1 MHDLAAAIDQEL
13 RPREAAGIDITL
25 LQVIFEPIERRLG
38 HSGGFGRGGGRGYHR
53 ALISGGRCG
62 LDSRKVCAVPTGRAY
77 PARSAGIGCPQPS
90 FIPQDSKMRQFS
102 ETELT
107 AAVIR
112 SFDDTPNPRAKF
124 LLQELVK
131 SLHDYVRKTDLTFEE
146 WEYAID
152 FLTRTGQ
159 KCTEI
164 RQEFILLSDVL
175 GVSMLVDAVNHRDRE
190 GATETTVLGPFYV
203 GEHKVAPHGTDI
215 SASLPG
221 ERMFVQSR
229 VADLKGKPLAGVP
242 VDVWHADDDGFYD
255 SQKPSYATQGPS
267 SRARFI
273 TDADGR
279 FFFRTIL
286 PCSYPIPTDGP
297 VGEMIVQ
304 TRRHAMRPA
313 HVHFLVDAPGH
324 QPLITHVFMDGDKYL
339 DSDVVF
345 GVKDELVA
353 RIERRTDPT
362 MPDGK
367 PAAAPWHLMTYEF
380 RMKPGDGSAPKP
392 MGVKAKEDA

>member
-1 MHDLAAAIDQEL
+1 MA
-13 RPREAAGIDITL
+13 
-25 LQVIFEPIERRLG
+25 
-38 HSGGFGRGGGRGYHR
+38 
-53 ALISGGRCG
+53 
-62 LDSRKVCAVPTGRAY
+62 
-77 PARSAGIGCPQPS
+77 
-90 FIPQDSKMRQFS
+90 QFS

-107 AAVIR
+107 AAVIK
-112 SFDDTPNPRAKF
+112 SFEDAPEPRTKF

-131 SLHDYVRKTDLTFEE
+131 SLHDYVRRTDLTFEE
-146 WEYAID
+146 WDHAIG

-159 KCTEI
+159 KCTDI

-203 GEHKVAPHGTDI
+203 GEHKVTPHGTDI
-215 SASLPG
+215 SAKLPG

-229 VADLKGKPLAGVP
+229 VTDLNGKPLANVP

-255 SQKPSYATQGPS
+255 SQRPAYAIQGPS

-279 FFFRTIL
+279 FYFRTIL
-286 PCSYPIPTDGP
+286 PCSYPIPIDGP
-297 VGEMIVQ
+297 VGEMIVY

-313 HVHFLVDAPGH
+313 HVHFLVAAPGY

-345 GVKDELVA
+345 GVKDDLIAKVEPRNDL
-353 RIERRTDPT
+353 E
-362 MPDGK
+362 MPDGAK
-367 PAAAPWHLMTYEF
+367 ANGQWHLMTYEF
-380 RMKPGDGSAPKP
+380 HLKPGGGVAPKP
-392 MGVKAKEDA
+392 LGTKAAEPA

>member
-1 MHDLAAAIDQEL
+1 M
-13 RPREAAGIDITL
+13 T
-25 LQVIFEPIERRLG
+25 
-38 HSGGFGRGGGRGYHR
+38 
-53 ALISGGRCG
+53 
-62 LDSRKVCAVPTGRAY
+62 
-77 PARSAGIGCPQPS
+77 
-90 FIPQDSKMRQFS
+90 QFS

-107 AAVIR
+107 AAVID
-112 SFDDTPNPRAKF
+112 SFKDTPNPRAKF

-146 WEYAID
+146 WERAIE

-159 KCTEI
+159 KCTPI

-175 GVSMLVDAVNHRDRE
+175 GVSMLVDAVNHRDRG

-203 GEHKVAPHGTDI
+203 GEHKVTPHGSDI

-221 ERMFVQSR
+221 ERLFVRGR
-229 VADLKGKPLAGVP
+229 VTDAKGKPLEGVA
-242 VDVWHADDDGFYD
+242 VDVWHADDNGHYD
-255 SQKPSYATQGPS
+255 SQRANYVDEGAS

-297 VGEMIVQ
+297 VGELIHS
-304 TRRHAMRPA
+304 TRRPSLRPA
-313 HVHFLVDAPGH
+313 HIHFLAVAPGYE
-324 QPLITHVFMDGDKYL
+324 PLVTHVFMPGDANI
-339 DSDVVF
+339 DCDVVF
-345 GVKDELVA
+345 GVKHELIA
-353 RIERRTDPT
+353 AIEKHTSPT

-367 PAAAPWHLMTYEF
+367 AAPSTTWHLMDYEF
-380 RMKPGDGSAPKP
+380 RMKPGVGTPPKP
-392 MGVKAKEDA
+392 LAAKEIETA